1 MHINYLR
8 MCPKERYHN
17 VKEVG
22 IVEKYTFPDE
32 KNEHEGTWLQ
42 WPHGY
47 TYGDDYRQEIEHIWI
62 EMTAALSEGEKV
74 HIVAYNQT
82 EKDKITNILRGQGID
97 LNMIDFFI
105 APTDDVWSRDNGPI
119 FVYDQHKNLKIW
131 GPNFNGWG
139 DKTTFAKDALIS
151 ERISRELAIER
162 IDMNGLVIEGG
173 AMELDGNGTFL
184 STRSSVVN
192 KNRNPNLSEAEIEK
206 YLSSLNVTNFI
217 WLDGVPGVDITDF
230 HIDGFAKFYDQKTI
244 ITFSEN
250 DLAEW
255 GLSTKD
261 IKILLNAKNTSGEP
275 YEYVYLPLS
284 KHDISLE
291 DGKEINEKGSYV
303 NFYIGNK
310 VVLVPNYNDPNDKIA
325 NEIIQKLY
333 PERKVV
339 GIDVRSLYQHGGMIH
354 CVTQQQPV
362 RVK

>member
-1 MHINYLR
+1 M
-8 MCPKERYHN
+8 
-17 VKEVG
+17 
-22 IVEKYTFPDE
+22 EKYTFPDE

-42 WPHGY
+42 WPHAY
-47 TYGDDYRQEIEHIWI
+47 TYGEDYRKEIEHVWI
-62 EMTAALSEGEKV
+62 EMAAALSEGEKV

-82 EKDKITNILRGQGID
+82 EQEKIINILKSQNI
-97 LNMIDFFI
+97 NMKMIDFFI
-105 APTDDVWSRDNGPI
+105 APNDDVWSRDNGPI

-131 GPNFNGWG
+131 SPKFNGWG
-139 DKTTFAKDALIS
+139 EKTPFEEDALIS
-151 ERISRELAIER
+151 ERISRELTIER
-162 IDMNGLVIEGG
+162 IDMNEFVIEGG
-173 AMELDGNGTFL
+173 AMELDGKGTFL

-192 KNRNPNLSEAEIEK
+192 KNRNPNLSEAEIEN

-217 WLDGVPGVDITDF
+217 WLDGVPGADITDF

-250 DLAEW
+250 DLVEW

-261 IKILLNAKNTSGEP
+261 IKILLNAKNALGEP

-284 KHDISLE
+284 KHNVALE
-291 DGKEINEKGSYV
+291 NEEVLKEKGSYV

-310 VVLVPNYNDPNDKIA
+310 VVLVPNYNDPNDEIA
-325 NEIIQKLY
+325 NDIIQKLY

-362 RVK
+362 RLNG